1 MYKKLKNFAR
11 HHTRKFIAVTA
22 VAGLVLGAGATTA
35 AMTLG
40 QNGTSVV
47 GEHFITRSTA
57 TLVPTSAGW
66 HTIPDTTF
74 HITVPDGKL
83 WLVNMAFSAES
94 ICSGASYCSIRAVG
108 TSSENGTTLELFPES
123 GTNFVFDSG
132 GVKGARSFN
141 RVIEVNGG
149 GEGIQYTFQLQA
161 QIVGGSNVSIFRPDD
176 YITQLELSNGTV

>member
-1 MYKKLKNFAR
+1 MYKNLKNFAR
-11 HHTRKFIAVTA
+11 HHTRKFIAITA
-22 VAGLVLGAGATTA
+22 ATCLVLGAGATTA
-35 AMTLG
+35 AITIS
-40 QNGTSVV
+40 QNGTSVI
-47 GEHFITRSTA
+47 GEHFIARSTA
-57 TLVPTSAGW
+57 TLVPTTAGW

-74 HITVPDGKL
+74 HVTVPDGKL

-94 ICSGASYCSIRAVG
+94 ICSDASYCSIRAVG

-149 GEGIQYTFQLQA
+149 SEGIQYTFQLQA
-161 QIVGGSNVSIFRPDD
+161 QIIGGSSTSVFRLDD
-176 YITQLELSNGTV
+176 YLTQLELSNGTV